1 MRTGGHFA
9 FLSRGERLA
18 AASGVMATMFLAAMG
33 QTSLAAAM
41 PAIVSD
47 LGDFDRYTWPLTA
60 YLVASTVATP
70 ITGRLADIHGRRVFF
85 VAGLAILVAGSA
97 PAGLV
102 TTMAQLTAFR
112 AVQGIGGGIV
122 MTASIVAI
130 ADLFSPA
137 ERGKAQGAMG
147 AILFPRRGR
156 RSAAGWL
163 AHGPR
168 LVALDLRGQRG
179 GGTAGAARHSAD
191 FSRRPGRRR
200 RPEARLS
207 RHGDARAGGDSGH
220 DRRVP
225 GRRAPSLDFAQV
237 GSVLLF
243 GVVMAGVFLVIESR
257 AETPIM
263 PLEIYR
269 HRTVVAAVALSI
281 LASFSLYGVVLFT
294 PLFFQS
300 VQGVTATGSG
310 GILAPLGA
318 GVLVGA
324 VVSGQL
330 LSRTGGHYRVQAA
343 AGAFLMTAGS
353 YLLSTMTRET
363 GLDTAAAYLVIA
375 GAGLGSIT
383 TTATVAVQNAVP
395 FAVVGVTTSALLF
408 YRLVGS
414 ALGMALLGALLATRF
429 GSRFEAALSESVR
442 SAFAPNHLEALKSDP
457 RLFGDPSASDALS
470 GILAAAGPARAEAAN
485 ELLRG
490 LNDAVAGAVGDAF
503 TLCAAV
509 TALSLAAAL
518 FLKVRPGTENT
529 G

>member
-147 AILFPRRGR
+147 AILFL
-156 RSAAGWL
+156 AAVVGPLL
-163 AHGPR
+163 AGLLTDHASWRWIFVVNVVAGLLAL
-168 LVALDLRGQRG
+168 LVILRTFPAVR
-179 GGTAGAARHSAD
+179 AAD
-191 FSRRPGRRR
+191 DDRRPDYPGMVTLALAVT
-200 RPEARLS
+200 PVMIAVS
-207 RHGDARAGGDSGH
+207 RAGEHQAWTS
-220 DRRVP
+220 P
-225 GRRAPSLDFAQV
+225 QV